1 MYAEAILKKGEGRTL
16 KSGGAWVYDNE
27 IDRVEGDYEN
37 GDILAVKDF
46 DGFFLGWG
54 FINTRSKIT
63 IRVMSRRKEHE
74 ITEEFLENDTSL
86 VVPEGTKEAVLARV
100 REQIRA
106 YEMEQTR
113 KETEEREEAINHLSE
128 EDREALELGRKML
141 KAGIGQ
147 KDPEEP
153 SGKKVRRK
161 KKPLK
166 MYLAL
171 AAVIVC
177 VLAMGITSMGGPE
190 RIVRMMTQD
199 VGDREVEYTVKGEKV
214 KTIENEDEEKA
225 YQKIRD
231 TFNTD
236 IVKVILCLSDMT
248 FDSMNLEKDK
258 QVAEM
263 YYNYEGKTIA
273 YIINAPY
280 RENSLG
286 IDFEDS
292 VEKEYTKKINGC
304 EIKITI
310 YKIDGEKIPGCVA
323 KFKYNNIEYLL
334 SGTMKQQDFEK
345 IINNLIF
352 P

>member
-1 MYAEAILKKGEGRTL
+1 MNDKKDEFKECIAREFE
-16 KSGGAWVYDNE
+16 E
-27 IDRVEGDYEN
+27 IAREE
-37 GDILAVKDF
+37 
-46 DGFFLGWG
+46 
-54 FINTRSKIT
+54 
-63 IRVMSRRKEHE
+63 
-74 ITEEFLENDTSL
+74 EEFLENDTSL

-190 RIVRMMTQD
+190 RIVRMMTQN
-199 VGDREVEYTVKGEKV
+199 VGDREVDQVDSNHTDKENKVIEGE
-214 KTIENEDEEKA
+214 EEEKA
-225 YQKIRD
+225 YQEIGD
-231 TFNTD
+231 VFNTD
-236 IVKVILCLSDMT
+236 IVKLSANLKDMK
-248 FDSMNLEKDK
+248 FDSMNLDENN
-258 QVAEM
+258 QIAEN
-263 YYNYEGKTIA
+263 YYTYNKKTIA
-273 YIINAPY
+273 YIISAPY
-280 RENSLG
+280 RENSWG
-286 IDFEDS
+286 VGFEDPI
-292 VEKEYTKKINGC
+292 EKKYTEKLHNCKID
-304 EIKITI
+304 ITV
-310 YKIDGEKIPGCVA
+310 YKIDKNERFGYAA
-323 KFKYNNIEYLL
+323 KFKYNNIDYLL
-334 SGTMKQQDFEK
+334 TGTMRQQEFDK
-345 IINNLIF
+345 ILKSLVF
-352 P
+352 PK

>member
-1 MYAEAILKKGEGRTL
+1 MNDKKDEFKECIAREFE
-16 KSGGAWVYDNE
+16 E
-27 IDRVEGDYEN
+27 IAREE
-37 GDILAVKDF
+37 
-46 DGFFLGWG
+46 
-54 FINTRSKIT
+54 
-63 IRVMSRRKEHE
+63 
-74 ITEEFLENDTSL
+74 EEFLENDTSL

-106 YEMEQTR
+106 YEMEQAR
-113 KETEEREEAINHLSE
+113 KEAEEREEAINQLSE

-147 KDPEEP
+147 NDPEEP

-190 RIVRMMTQD
+190 RIVRMVRQN

-214 KTIENEDEEKA
+214 KTIKNEDEEKA
-225 YQKIRD
+225 YQEIRD

-236 IVKVILCLSDMT
+236 IVKVIICSSDMT

-263 YYNYEGKTIA
+263 YYNYKGKTIA

>member
-1 MYAEAILKKGEGRTL
+1 MNDKKDEFKECIAREFE
-16 KSGGAWVYDNE
+16 E
-27 IDRVEGDYEN
+27 IAREE
-37 GDILAVKDF
+37 
-46 DGFFLGWG
+46 
-54 FINTRSKIT
+54 
-63 IRVMSRRKEHE
+63 
-74 ITEEFLENDTSL
+74 EEFLENDTSL

-106 YEMEQTR
+106 YEMEQAR
-113 KETEEREEAINHLSE
+113 KEAEEREEAINNLSE

-153 SGKKVRRK
+153 SGKKVHRK

-166 MYLAL
+166 IYLAL

-177 VLAMGITSMGGPE
+177 VLAMGITSMGGPK
-190 RIVRMMTQD
+190 RIVRMMTQN
-199 VGDREVEYTVKGEKV
+199 VGDREVDQVDSNHTDKENKV
-214 KTIENEDEEKA
+214 IEGEDEEKA
-225 YQKIRD
+225 YQEIED
-231 TFNTD
+231 VFNTD
-236 IVKVILCLSDMT
+236 VVKVFVCLPKMR
-248 FDSMNLEKDK
+248 FDSMSLKEDK

-263 YYNYEGKTIA
+263 YYMCNGKTIA

-280 RENSLG
+280 KENSWG

-292 VEKEYTKKINGC
+292 IKKEYIEKVKGC

-310 YKIDGEKIPGCVA
+310 YKIEGERIPGCVA
-323 KFKYNNIEYLL
+323 KFTYNNIDYLL

-345 IINNLIF
+345 LLKNLIF
-352 P
+352 PK

>member
-1 MYAEAILKKGEGRTL
+1 MNDKKDEFKECIAREFE
-16 KSGGAWVYDNE
+16 E
-27 IDRVEGDYEN
+27 IAREE
-37 GDILAVKDF
+37 
-46 DGFFLGWG
+46 
-54 FINTRSKIT
+54 
-63 IRVMSRRKEHE
+63 
-74 ITEEFLENDTSL
+74 EEFLENDTSL

-190 RIVRMMTQD
+190 RIVRMVRQN
-199 VGDREVEYTVKGEKV
+199 GGEREVEKSNMSHKI
-214 KTIENEDEEKA
+214 KMIEGEDEEKA
-225 YQKIRD
+225 YQEIGD
-231 TFNTD
+231 VFNTD
-236 IVKVILCLSDMT
+236 IVKIFVCLPGMS
-248 FDSMNLEKDK
+248 FDSVEFYKDK
-258 QVAEM
+258 QMAELF
-263 YYNYEGKTIA
+263 YLYNKKTIV
-273 YIINAPY
+273 YCINAPY
-280 RENSLG
+280 REESWG
-286 IDFEDS
+286 IDFEDT
-292 VEKEYTKKINGC
+292 VEEEYFENINGC
-304 EIKITI
+304 RVKVAE
-310 YKIDGEKIPGCVA
+310 YKIDKEDLPKWVA
-323 KFKYNNIEYLL
+323 KFEYNNIEYMLT
-334 SGTMKQQDFEK
+334 GTMEKKDFEK
-345 IINNLIF
+345 ILKNLFF
-352 P
+352 PK

>member
-1 MYAEAILKKGEGRTL
+1 MNDKKDEFKECIAREFE
-16 KSGGAWVYDNE
+16 E
-27 IDRVEGDYEN
+27 IAREE
-37 GDILAVKDF
+37 
-46 DGFFLGWG
+46 
-54 FINTRSKIT
+54 
-63 IRVMSRRKEHE
+63 
-74 ITEEFLENDTSL
+74 EEFLENDTSL

-113 KETEEREEAINHLSE
+113 KETGEREEAINHLSE

-147 KDPEEP
+147 KDPEEL
-153 SGKKVRRK
+153 SEKKVRRK

-199 VGDREVEYTVKGEKV
+199 VGDREVDQVDSNHADKENKVIEGE
-214 KTIENEDEEKA
+214 EEEEA
-225 YQKIRD
+225 YQEIKD
-231 TFNTD
+231 AFNTD
-236 IVKVILCLSDMT
+236 VVKVFVCLPKMK
-248 FDSMNLEKDK
+248 FDSMSLKEDK

-263 YYNYEGKTIA
+263 YYMCNGKTIA

-280 RENSLG
+280 KENSWG

-292 VEKEYTKKINGC
+292 IKKEYIEKVNGC

-310 YKIDGEKIPGCVA
+310 YKIEGETSPGCVA
-323 KFKYNNIEYLL
+323 KFKYNNIDYLL
-334 SGTMKQQDFEK
+334 SGTMKQQEFEK
-345 IINNLIF
+345 ILNNLFF
-352 P
+352 PQ